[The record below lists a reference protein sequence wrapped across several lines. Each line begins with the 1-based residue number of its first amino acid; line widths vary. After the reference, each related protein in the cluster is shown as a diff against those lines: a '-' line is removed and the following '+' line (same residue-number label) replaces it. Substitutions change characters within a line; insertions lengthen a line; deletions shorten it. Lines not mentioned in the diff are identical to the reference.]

1 MSDKSKGEVSEIL
14 DAALEDGNLSADSH
28 SLIYGNITDNIIVGA
43 GGQDIESINSAEVTL
58 ISLLIDE
65 SSSIDFSG
73 LTQAVIDGVNTI
85 IDALKGTK
93 KKDSIKMSIWAFNG
107 SVRVINGFIG
117 IEDIEKFGANYNPS
131 GSTALYDVTFEAMS
145 ANLVYAQDL
154 IDNGVSVQSIVAVIT
169 DGEDV
174 GSTRSIS
181 DVAKVS
187 KDLLKTERFV
197 NAYVGV
203 GDDSTHATVSK
214 QMGFPAFLKGGAT
227 ESEMRNLMKLLS
239 QSIVKNSQAVIG
251 GSSNNSF
258 FT

>member
-1 MSDKSKGEVSEIL
+1 MSDKSKGEIGEIL
-14 DAALEDGNLSADSH
+14 DGALQDGNLSADSH
-28 SLIYGNITDNIIVGA
+28 SLIYGNITDNIIIGA

-65 SSSIDFSG
+65 SSSIEFSG
-73 LTQAVIDGVNTI
+73 LTKEIIDGVNTM

-93 KKDSIKMSIWAFNG
+93 KKDSIKMSIWAFN
-107 SVRVINGFIG
+107 SDVRVINGFIG
-117 IEDIEKFGANYNPS
+117 IEDIEKFVNNYTPS
-131 GSTALYDVTFEAMS
+131 GTTALYDVAFEAMS

-169 DGEDV
+169 DGDDV
-174 GSTRSIS
+174 GSKRSIS

-197 NAYVGV
+197 NAYIGV
-203 GDDSTHATVSK
+203 GSDNHASVSK
-214 QMGFPAFLKGGAT
+214 DMGFPAFLTGGAT
-227 ESEMRNLMKLLS
+227 ASEMRKLMKMLS
-239 QSIVKNSQAVIG
+239 QSIVKNSQAIIG

>member
-1 MSDKSKGEVSEIL
+1 MSDRSKGEVGEIL
-14 DAALEDGNLSADSH
+14 DGALQDGNLSQDSH
-28 SLIYGNITDNIIVGA
+28 SLIYGNITDNIIVGS
-43 GGQDIESINSAEVTL
+43 GGQDIESISSAEVTL

-73 LTQAVIDGVNTI
+73 LTKEVIDGVNTI
-85 IDALKGTK
+85 IDSLKGTK
-93 KKDSIKMSIWAFNG
+93 KKDSIKMSIWAFN
-107 SVRVINGFIG
+107 SDVRVINGFIG
-117 IEDIEKFGANYNPS
+117 IEDIEKFGNDYNPGGATS
-131 GSTALYDVTFEAMS
+131 LYDVSFEAMS

-174 GSTRSIS
+174 GSKRSIS

-203 GDDSTHATVSK
+203 GDGSDHENVSK
-214 QMGFPAFLKGGAT
+214 QMGFPAFLKSDAT
-227 ESEMRNLMKLLS
+227 PSEMRKLMKMLS
-239 QSIVKNSQAVIG
+239 QSIVKNSTTVIG